1 MDSPIYLDYNATTPI
16 DPEVVTEMLPYFQTH
31 FGNPSSSYEMG
42 RHNKQAIEKAR
53 LQVAGL
59 IGALP
64 EEIVFTGC
72 GTESNNL
79 AIRGIAFA
87 NQEKGKHIITSS
99 IEHPAVTEVCRYL
112 VKLGWEIT
120 WLPVDKYGAVNPE
133 DVKKAIR
140 PATVLISI
148 MHANNEVGTIQPIAE
163 IGVIAKEYNIIF
175 HTDAAQ
181 SVGKIETNVNALG
194 VDLLTLAGHKL
205 YAPKGIGALYIRK
218 GVNIEN
224 LMFGAGHEM
233 GRRPGTENVP
243 YIVGLGKACELAREN
258 DIIVHEHIFQMRQRL
273 LDGLKQKSVSPI
285 TVNANLENCLPNT
298 LSISFADIEAH
309 TLASLIGGQVCI
321 STGSACHSGSVEI
334 SQVLK
339 AMKVEHKRAAGTVR
353 ISTGKFTTPEEIDRA
368 VQIISEAIQKLIT
381 L

>member
-1 MDSPIYLDYNATTPI
+1 MHPPIYLDYNATTPI

-31 FGNPSSSYEMG
+31 FGNPSSGYGLGMQ
-42 RHNKQAIEKAR
+42 NKQAIEKAR
-53 LQVAGL
+53 LQVAEL

-64 EEIVFTGC
+64 EEIIFTSC

-87 NQEKGKHIITSS
+87 SQEKGKHIIASS

-112 VKLGWEIT
+112 ASLGWEIT
-120 WLPVDKYGAVNPE
+120 YLPVDKYGTVNSE
-133 DVKKAIR
+133 DVKRSIR
-140 PATVLISI
+140 PETVLISI
-148 MHANNEVGTIQPIAE
+148 MHANNEVGTIQPISE
-163 IGVIAKEYNIIF
+163 IGIIAKESNIIF

-181 SVGKIETNVNALG
+181 SVGKINTKVNVLG
-194 VDLLTLAGHKL
+194 VDLLTIAGHKL
-205 YAPKGIGALYIRK
+205 YAPKGIGTLYIRK

-243 YIVGLGKACELAREN
+243 YIVGLGKACELAHKNLEAN
-258 DIIVHEHIFQMRQRL
+258 SQHIFQMRQRL
-273 LDGLKQKSVSPI
+273 LDGLKEKSASNI

-298 LSISFADIEAH
+298 LSISFANIEAH
-309 TLASLIGGQVCI
+309 TLASVIGDKVCI

-334 SQVLK
+334 SPVLK
-339 AMKVEHKRAAGTVR
+339 AMNVEHKQAAGTVR
-353 ISTGKFTTPEEIDRA
+353 ISTGKFTTPVEVDRA
-368 VQIISEAIQKLIT
+368 IHIISDAIQKLV
-381 L
+381 

>member
-1 MDSPIYLDYNATTPI
+1 MGSPIYLDYNATTPI
-16 DPEVVTEMLPYFQTH
+16 DPEVVTEMLPYIQTH
-31 FGNPSSSYEMG
+31 FGNPSSSYG
-42 RHNKQAIEKAR
+42 LGKHNKQAIEKAR
-53 LQVAGL
+53 LQVAEL

-64 EEIVFTGC
+64 EEIVFTSC

-87 NQEKGKHIITSS
+87 NQKKGKHIITSS

-112 VKLGWEIT
+112 ASMGWEIT
-120 WLPVDKYGAVNPE
+120 YLPVDKYGTVNSE

-140 PATVLISI
+140 PETVLISI
-148 MHANNEVGTIQPIAE
+148 MHANNEIGTIQPIAE
-163 IGVIAKEYNIIF
+163 IGVIAKENNIIF

-181 SVGKIETNVNALG
+181 SVGKIETNVIEFG
-194 VDLLTLAGHKL
+194 VDLLTIAGHKL

-218 GVNIEN
+218 GVNIEK

-233 GRRPGTENVP
+233 GKRPGTENVP
-243 YIVGLGKACELAREN
+243 YIVGLGKACELARKN
-258 DIIVHEHIFQMRQRL
+258 DIIIREHLSQMRERL
-273 LDGLKQKSVSPI
+273 LDGLKQKSVSSI
-285 TVNANLENCLPNT
+285 IINANLENCLPNT
-298 LSISFADIEAH
+298 LSISFAKIEAH
-309 TLASLIGGQVCI
+309 TMASLIGDQVCI

-339 AMKVEHKRAAGTVR
+339 AMNVDRMTAAGTVR
-353 ISTGKFTTPEEIDRA
+353 ISTGKYTTAQEVDRA
-368 VQIISEAIQKLIT
+368 VDVISNAINKL

>member
-1 MDSPIYLDYNATTPI
+1 MHTPIYLDYNATTPI
-16 DPEVVTEMLPYFQTH
+16 DPEVVTEMLPYIQKH
-31 FGNPSSSYEMG
+31 FGNPSSSYGLG
-42 RHNKQAIEKAR
+42 RDNKRAIEKAR
-53 LQVAGL
+53 LQVAEL

-64 EEIVFTGC
+64 EEIVFTSC

-79 AIRGIAFA
+79 AIRGIALA
-87 NQEKGKHIITSS
+87 YQGKGKQIITSS

-112 VKLGWEIT
+112 ASLGWEIT
-120 WLPVDKYGAVNPE
+120 YLPVDKYGTVNPE
-133 DVKKAIR
+133 DIKKTIR
-140 PATVLISI
+140 PDTVLISI

-163 IGVIAKEYNIIF
+163 IGMIAKENNIIF

-181 SVGKIETNVNALG
+181 SVGKIDANVNKLG
-194 VDLLTLAGHKL
+194 VDLLTIAGHKL

-243 YIVGLGKACELAREN
+243 YIVGLGKACELARKN
-258 DIIVHEHIFQMRQRL
+258 DIIVHEHLFQMRQRL
-273 LDGLKQKSVSPI
+273 LTGLKRKSISPI

-298 LSISFADIEAH
+298 LSISFANIEAH
-309 TLASLIGGQVCI
+309 ALASAIGDQVCI
-321 STGSACHSGSVEI
+321 STGSACHSGSIEI

-339 AMKVEHKRAAGTVR
+339 AMKVEHKQAAGTVR
-353 ISTGKFTTPEEIDRA
+353 ISTGKYTTAQEVDRA
-368 VQIISEAIQKLIT
+368 VEVISNAINKL